1 MIDLDNHDNLRSIK
15 IYSIKRTN
23 YIHMKYIPSWLKN
36 KYLLTLIVCSVWMI
50 FFDHNDVF
58 TQLDRKKELREIEQ
72 SARYYTNEIEKSKKA
87 LTDLQTSPATLEK
100 LAREKYLMKKDN
112 EDIYVVEDSTKN

>member
-1 MIDLDNHDNLRSIK
+1 MIDLDNHNNLRYIK
-15 IYSIKRTN
+15 TYSIKRTN
-23 YIHMKYIPSWLKN
+23 YIRMKYIPNCLKN

-72 SARYYTNEIEKSKKA
+72 SSRYYTNEIEKSKKA
-87 LTDLQTSPATLEK
+87 LTDLQTSPAALEK